1 MRKIIGPVVTL
12 ALIVGVG
19 AAIWMS
25 ANTEM
30 DKWQKVVARG
40 LSGSEKMPFF
50 QDPRVVEA
58 LAKQGIEV
66 DVKKSGSREIATRHD
81 LTQYDF
87 AFPAGIPAAEK
98 IQREHKKGKS
108 YQVAFTPMVVASW
121 EAIAQVLAANGIV
134 EKRDDSYFIVDMK
147 KLLSVI
153 EEGKRWTDLENHK
166 PFPARKSVLI
176 NSTDIRR
183 SNSAAMY
190 LALAS
195 YLLNGEAVVENPQQA
210 DALIDRAASLFIRQG
225 YTEHSS
231 AVPFNDYLV
240 MGIGK
245 APMVMA
251 YESQYLFAASQGQL
265 RSGME
270 LLYPEPTLF
279 TKHVLVAFTPAGERL
294 GEALMNDPELQALM
308 IDHGWRNQNVTAFD
322 AFLKKHDLHIP
333 ATLFNIIE
341 PPSYEIVES
350 MIQRIEAEHYGGA
363 H

>member
-12 ALIVGVG
+12 ALVLGVG

-30 DKWQKVVARG
+30 DNWQKVVVRG

-50 QDPRVVEA
+50 RDPRVIEA
-58 LAKQGIEV
+58 LANRGVEV
-66 DVKKSGSREIATRHD
+66 IVKKSGSREIATRHD
-81 LTQYDF
+81 LTQHDF

-98 IQREHKKGKS
+98 IQREYKKGKS

-121 EAIAQVLAANGIV
+121 DVIAQLLLANGIV
-134 EKRDDSYFIVDMK
+134 EQRGDGYFALDMK
-147 KLLSVI
+147 KLLLAI
-153 EEGKRWTDLENHK
+153 EQGKRWTDLENHQ
-166 PFPARKSVLI
+166 PFPARKAVLI

-195 YLLNGEAVVENPQQA
+195 FLFNGEAVLGNQQQA
-210 DALIDRAASLFIRQG
+210 DALVDRLAKLFIRQG

-251 YESQYLFAASQGQL
+251 YESQFLYAAAQGQL
-265 RSGME
+265 RPGMAV
-270 LLYPEPTLF
+270 LYPEPTLY
-279 TKHVLVAFTPAGERL
+279 TKHVLVALTPAGEKL
-294 GEALMNDPELQALM
+294 GEALMTDPVLQSLM
-308 IDHGWRNQNVTAFD
+308 IEHGWRNQNIAAFD
-322 AFLKKHDLHIP
+322 AFVKKHALGIP
-333 ATLFNIIE
+333 PTLVNVIE
-341 PPSYEIVES
+341 PPSYEIIES
-350 MIQRIEAEHYGGA
+350 MIQRIETEHYGGA